1 MPPGQALGIAL
12 LFALAVLGFHL
23 ILWRSTAPDKTGSY
37 LRRVM
42 NALSVSMLAGGGTGF
57 LLLGEPNVVIAVAG
71 GILFYSSAFNHGFMA
86 WHEYQGRTSSHPSLR
101 SMLRF
106 YFGARAVAG
115 CVCAIGSLIYGGA
128 MGLLGAFLSAWWS
141 LFHFWVLKRVTRE
154 AADRPQQA

>member
-1 MPPGQALGIAL
+1 MFACAQGSPPGGTNDSFMMGARN
-12 LFALAVLGFHL
+12 VNVS
-23 ILWRSTAPDKTGSY
+23 RSGAS
-37 LRRVM
+37 
-42 NALSVSMLAGGGTGF
+42 
-57 LLLGEPNVVIAVAG
+57 NVVIAVAG